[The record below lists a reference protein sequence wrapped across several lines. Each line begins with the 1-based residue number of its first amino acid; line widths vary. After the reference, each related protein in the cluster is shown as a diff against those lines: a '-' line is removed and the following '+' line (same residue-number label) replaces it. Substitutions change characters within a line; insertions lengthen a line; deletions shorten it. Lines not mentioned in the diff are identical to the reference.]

1 MADPVV
7 VARGLTKR
15 YGGTR
20 AVEGISFEV
29 QQGEVFALLG
39 PNGAGK
45 TTTLEVLEGIRPPT
59 GGAVSVFGADIAD
72 PRSLPMLRRRT
83 GVLPQEFSAFARL
96 TVRENLDF
104 FAGLYD
110 SHLPVADLLDLMGI
124 AAQAGTRFSR
134 LSGGLKQ
141 RVGLA
146 AALVN
151 DPDLVFLDEP
161 TAGLDPE
168 IRRATWKVIR
178 DLRTKNKTVILTTHY
193 MEEAEHLADRIGIIV
208 KGKIA
213 ALDAPARLLSTAGGG
228 KAMVFKN
235 GGDAVFGTL
244 RRFFDSVS
252 MEGSD
257 VVLPFDRLRDLE
269 VALTALVGRGLEAD
283 VSIRSPTLE
292 DVFLSLAG
300 FGLSESGDAK

>member
-7 VARGLTKR
+7 VARGLTKH
-15 YGGTR
+15 YGEIK
-20 AVEGISFEV
+20 AVDGVSFEV

-45 TTTLEVLEGIRPPT
+45 TTTVELLEGVRLPT
-59 GGAVSVFGADIAD
+59 GGTVRVLGTDLTD
-72 PRSLPMLRRRT
+72 PRAAREVRRRI
-83 GVLPQEFSAFARL
+83 GVLPQEFNTFARL
-96 TVRENLDF
+96 TVRENLEF
-104 FAGLYD
+104 FAGIYD
-110 SHLPVADLLDLMGI
+110 NRASVANLLDLMGI
-124 AAQAGTRFSR
+124 ASHAGTRFSR

-178 DLRTKNKTVILTTHY
+178 ELGAKNKTVILTTHY
-193 MEEAEHLADRIGIIV
+193 MEEAAQLANRLGIMV
-208 KGKIA
+208 QGKIA
-213 ALDAPARLLSTAGGG
+213 ALDTPAQLLSRIGGG
-228 KAMVFKN
+228 NAMVFRN

-244 RRFFDSVS
+244 RRFFDTVS

-269 VALTALVGRGLEAD
+269 VALTALVGRGLEAE

-292 DVFLSLAG
+292 DVFLRLAG
-300 FGLSESGDAK
+300 FKLSESGDAN